1 MHIQLLGQDPSLD
14 PTFGGC
20 RTDERG
26 EKALAYKLLVH
37 LEKSSLQTPVPK
49 AGL

>member
-26 EKALAYKLLVH
+26 EKAYKLQVH
-37 LEKSSLQTPVPK
+37 LEKTSLQTPVPK